1 MGNPSQSYGASPAIW
16 DYTCDYLL
24 LDTSKRAAP
33 KGPKE
38 QVNVHAGTGN
48 LPRRDEKLGWPWF

>member
-48 LPRRDEKLGWPWF
+48 LPRRDEKLG